1 MRSKRLTRRSRISA
15 TAAATVLL
23 TIGATIT
30 ATSSP
35 ATAAPTA
42 VAHDDFNGDGY
53 PDLVVSAPGGTVS
66 AMKGAGYV
74 AVLYGSASGISA
86 SRRATFSLST
96 PGIQGLAQTN
106 DHFGKVTASGDL
118 DGDGYADLV
127 VGMPGKDIGSA
138 ADAGAAT
145 VLFGSRTGLHGAD
158 SLWLQDDTPKEGD
171 QFTLGLATGRFSASD
186 TQLAVL
192 TKTTM
197 QTYFFEVT
205 IDARRTSADAD
216 SLSSFSSQGPGD
228 FQPAALTSGDYNNDG
243 ADDLVLLGTSSYYPA
258 ELYGMSLYLPGGPD
272 GLPDGLH
279 GAEISGG
286 GPVGASGDINRDGYT
301 DLVVG
306 SPTERDSGG
315 NPSGAGV
322 FFVQFGGPNGPGGPS
337 GSNRQFWTQNSSGV
351 PGVNKIGDAFGGA
364 ISVGD
369 INGDGYADAAIAAP
383 GNDIGTATDA
393 GTVWIFRGSA
403 TGLTTKGIRTLS
415 QDISSVPGTAEKADQ
430 FGSALRLIDANR
442 DRRAGL
448 VVGAPGEDTNDGGA
462 WVFSG
467 TSSGLATSGSWWFN
481 GAKLHAPS
489 PDARFGETLA
499 P

>member
-15 TAAATVLL
+15 AVVLL

-30 ATSSP
+30 ATTSP
-35 ATAAPTA
+35 ATAAPAA

-74 AVLYGSASGISA
+74 AVLYGSPGGISA

-96 PGIQGLAQTN
+96 PGIQGLAQVN
-106 DHFGKVTASGDL
+106 DNFGKATASGDL

-127 VGMPGKDIGSA
+127 VGMPGKDVGTA

-158 SLWLQDDTPKEGD
+158 SLWLTDGSPVAGD
-171 QFTLGLATGRFSASD
+171 RFGMGLATGRFNGSG
-186 TQLAVL
+186 TELAVL
-192 TKTTM
+192 HWKDIR
-197 QTYFFEVT
+197 TYGFNAAGGVRHASE
-205 IDARRTSADAD
+205 AAA
-216 SLSSFSSQGPGD
+216 LSWRHNVST
-228 FQPAALTSGDYNNDG
+228 PAGLTSGDYNKDG
-243 ADDLVLLGTSSYYPA
+243 ADDLVLLGTATIDEWLYPVETHGSA
-258 ELYGMSLYLPGGPD
+258 TYFPGGPD
-272 GLPDGLH
+272 GLKYGRYVP
-279 GAEISGG
+279 G
-286 GPVGASGDINRDGYT
+286 GPIGASGDINRDGYA
-301 DLVVG
+301 DLVMG
-306 SPTERDSGG
+306 SPADSDDLNEVLLDGG
-315 NPSGAGV
+315 SV
-322 FFVQFGGPNGPGGPS
+322 DVVLGGPDGPGAP
-337 GSNRQFWTQNSSGV
+337 GSASHQRWTQNSPGV
-351 PGVNKIGDAFGGA
+351 PGTDIRGDYFGA
-364 ISVGD
+364 AVSVGD
-369 INGDGYADAAIAAP
+369 INGDGYADAAIGAP
-383 GNDIGTATDA
+383 GNRVHAEDA
-393 GTVWIFRGSA
+393 GTVWVMRGTA
-403 TGLTTKGIRTLS
+403 TGLTTTGAKTIS
-415 QDISSVPGTAEKADQ
+415 QDLSSVPGTAEKADQ

-448 VVGAPGEDTNDGGA
+448 VVGAPGEYTNDGGA